1 MFPLA
6 TMVSCKKQRRH
17 KILRILPLIWD
28 SVHPTAEVPTILASF
43 SPTHSGRA
51 YNPYNTGHGR
61 GTYATPLPP
70 AGGEFVMGMS
80 DAKEEPTN
88 PVNQVVI
95 PETWQKQGTTDPSG
109 TWSYNKGIGWYL
121 WQRKWKGRKCRFP
134 SITRDSKNK
143 RNQKL
148 VL

>member
-6 TMVSCKKQRRH
+6 TMVSCKNQRRH

-80 DAKEEPTN
+80 DAKKEPTN

-95 PETWQKQGTTDPSG
+95 PETWQKQGITDPSG
-109 TWSYNKGIGWYL
+109 T
-121 WQRKWKGRKCRFP
+121 
-134 SITRDSKNK
+134 
-143 RNQKL
+143 
-148 VL
+148 